1 MSHIARVI
9 GTTTP
14 AGKPL
19 KWALFSQLF
28 LMVYLQVVEWIPL
41 GRWNNI
47 TNGNGQEAL
56 TSFSLCCRRLFSSIS
71 IETLAVAGARGA
83 RALWAL
89 VLSRGDIFVG
99 SVLPCSL
106 TPIHAILRALVW
118 EHVQV
123 SSCHRRASHSR
134 CRAHRHIGTFD
145 RSAFQFCYC
154 DSRRVSK
161 PL

>member
-47 TNGNGQEAL
+47 TNGNGQEA
-56 TSFSLCCRRLFSSIS
+56 TDI
-71 IETLAVAGARGA
+71 ILAVLQA
-83 RALWAL
+83 
-89 VLSRGDIFVG
+89 
-99 SVLPCSL
+99 
-106 TPIHAILRALVW
+106 AILLY
-118 EHVQV
+118 
-123 SSCHRRASHSR
+123 
-134 CRAHRHIGTFD
+134 F
-145 RSAFQFCYC
+145 Y
-154 DSRRVSK
+154 
-161 PL
+161 